1 MRRFILGG
9 VLASLAVPAAA
20 SANPTN
26 VMSGRAYDVGAKS
39 SLLSTMVTAGP
50 DTGQISTNQPSA
62 LSLHAGSLSTSYGS
76 GSLLDSSFTT
86 TSTTERAAAAADV
99 ASLSLTI
106 PGLPAISGSLISAK
120 STTSCRNHRTSS
132 GSSALGTLTVNGTT
146 YDVAAPPNTVIP
158 LGVLGS
164 ITLNE
169 QTPIQNGLTVNAV
182 HVRTVLG
189 TEVVVASASSAV
201 SNCA

>member
-1 MRRFILGG
+1 MRRFVLGG

-26 VMSGRAYDVGAKS
+26 FASGRAYDVAVKS
-39 SLLSTMVTAGP
+39 SLLSTMLTAGP
-50 DTGQISTNQPSA
+50 DTGQISTNQTSA

-76 GSLLDSSFTT
+76 GSLLDASFTT
-86 TSTTERAAAAADV
+86 STERATAAADV
-99 ASLSLTI
+99 ASLSLAI

-120 STTSCRNHRTSS
+120 STTSCRNHGTSS

-158 LGVLGS
+158 LGALGS

-189 TEVVVASASSAV
+189 TEVVVSSASSAV

>member
-1 MRRFILGG
+1 MRRFVLGG

-26 VMSGRAYDVGAKS
+26 FASGRAYDVAVKS
-39 SLLSTMVTAGP
+39 SLLSTMLTAGP
-50 DTGQISTNQPSA
+50 DTGQISTNQTSA

-99 ASLSLTI
+99 ASLSLA
-106 PGLPAISGSLISAK
+106 LPAISGSLISAK
-120 STTSCRNHRTSS
+120 STTSCRNHGTSS

-146 YDVAAPPNTVIP
+146 YNVAAPPNTVIP
-158 LGVLGS
+158 LGGLGS

-189 TEVVVASASSAV
+189 TEVVVSSASSAV